1 MVTVYKRG
9 WSQLE
14 NGALLDV
21 AEKEGFAVLVTTD
34 ANLKHQQNLSFL
46 TIAIVVL
53 TTTSWPRI
61 QRAVERWM
69 PLPPGATRRSRFRK
83 DFYPSMEGR

>member
-1 MVTVYKRG
+1 MLTQHEVVTAHERG
-9 WSQLE
+9 WSKLE

-21 AEKEGFAVLVTTD
+21 AEKEGFAALVTTD
-34 ANLKHQQNLSFL
+34 TNLKYQQNLSSR

-61 QRAVERWM
+61 QRSVNAVVNAVD
-69 PLPPGATRRSRFRK
+69 GATPGS
-83 DFYPSMEGR
+83 YMEVEIP